1 MSEESAI
8 YLTDE
13 IAQVIVTSTT
23 ESRIEITDL
32 SRSSITISDVID
44 SGVSQ
49 TDESVIV
56 ENTPATESEIT
67 VSSSDV
73 VLEVS
78 NTDEINI
85 ITVGSLGPPG
95 PRGPQGDRGEVG
107 PIGPPGIPS
116 AIRFP
121 SPGTFSGHRVI
132 SRYGGEITYAD
143 PDNESVFGV
152 LGVSLSSVTEG
163 EELTLAINGIID
175 YPPAGLT
182 PDGIVFLSS
191 DGGLTQNFTPTKYLR
206 KIGVAVSENR
216 ILLDI
221 GETYR
226 QSLN

>member
-1 MSEESAI
+1 MCEESAI

-23 ESRIEITDL
+23 ESRIEVTDL
-32 SRSSITISDVID
+32 SQSTITTETVD
-44 SGVSQ
+44 SGLVQS
-49 TDESVIV
+49 DETVTV
-56 ENTPATESEIT
+56 ENILPIESEIT
-67 VSSSDV
+67 VSPAV
-73 VLEVS
+73 TVHLEVS
-78 NTDEINI
+78 DPEEINI

-95 PRGPQGDRGEVG
+95 PRGPQGEQGEIG
-107 PIGPPGIPS
+107 PVGPPGIPS
-116 AIRFP
+116 AIRIS

-132 SRYGGEITYAD
+132 SQYGGEITYAD

-152 LGVSLSSVTEG
+152 LGVSLSSVTGG

-191 DGGLTQNFTPTKYLR
+191 DGGLTQNFTQTKYLR
-206 KIGVAVSENR
+206 KIGVAVSEDR

-221 GETYR
+221 GETYT
-226 QSLN
+226 LG